1 MKLNYNIYIHIS
13 ILNTVCIK
21 QEIDKQGYAHVHCKM
36 TEICNNMK
44 LSLQEQT
51 TNSFSTVY

>member
-21 QEIDKQGYAHVHCKM
+21 QEIDKQGYAHVH
-36 TEICNNMK
+36 
-44 LSLQEQT
+44 
-51 TNSFSTVY
+51 